1 MSLDILNLC
10 VGIIFSFIDIYL
22 MKCYIPH
29 SINTNIKMCIR
40 DRSSLYQFF
49 QINYI
54 IEKIEKQ
61 FNQYTNNKLMN
72 SSFHSLA

>member
-29 SINTNIKMCIR
+29 SINTKILTGKNIWEAIVGERLLVKI
-40 DRSSLYQFF
+40 LIL
-49 QINYI
+49 INNI
-54 IEKIEKQ
+54 I
-61 FNQYTNNKLMN
+61 
-72 SSFHSLA
+72 

>member
-1 MSLDILNLC
+1 MNKEN
-10 VGIIFSFIDIYL
+10 VIITLTNCFIFI
-22 MKCYIPH
+22 I
-29 SINTNIKMCIR
+29 S
-40 DRSSLYQFF
+40 SSLYQFF